1 MPLVSKL
8 FTRIGFASASPHV
21 AQGTFYLT
29 CKKTWPDFHSV
40 SGNTSVL
47 WLLNFTKMEASFP
60 FT

>member
-1 MPLVSKL
+1 MYVCRVRPNNKNTKH
-8 FTRIGFASASPHV
+8 F
-21 AQGTFYLT
+21 
-29 CKKTWPDFHSV
+29 TWPDFPSV